1 MATPTRL
8 LCSLDSGTQSTRAV
22 LYDSVTLRVVAS
34 HQQSLTQHLPQPGW
48 VEHEPQEI
56 EDCARACLDSAV
68 ATARAALGEVC
79 VLGLGLTNQRETTV
93 LWCRRSGKPLCRAI
107 VWLDTRTAELCSR
120 LAAQFGGADAFRR
133 TTGLPI
139 GTYFS
144 AYKLLWALENVPAVA
159 AAAAEGRLAFG
170 TVDSWLLYRLTGG
183 SVHVTDVTNASRT
196 GLLDLRTR
204 RWHEPTLCALG
215 IPAHALPALC
225 SSAEVYGHV
234 AGGALHSVPICGCLG
249 DQQAA
254 LLGQRCR
261 TGEAKC
267 TFGTGAFLLLNTGQA
282 LVHSSHGLL
291 TTLAFQLGPSEPAAY
306 ALEGSIAIAGAG
318 VSWLRDNLG
327 IIAEASEIEALAES
341 VPDSAGLVFVPAF
354 GGLFAPHWRDD
365 ARGIVCGLTQF
376 STRAHLARALL
387 EAICLQT
394 ADVSDAMRSD
404 VLRARLQL
412 SQSEL
417 RVDGGASS
425 NSLLLRVLA
434 DTLGLRVLR
443 PENNET
449 TSLGAALAA
458 GVALELWSASDVFT
472 MPIYGGVAE
481 FVPSLGQ
488 GEREARRRRWAS
500 AVSRCL
506 AWTRVPPPLLLETG
520 RRASTVVPCLLF
532 GAIAGA
538 ALARWW
544 PRFK

>member
-1 MATPTRL
+1 
-8 LCSLDSGTQSTRAV
+8 
-22 LYDSVTLRVVAS
+22 
-34 HQQSLTQHLPQPGW
+34 
-48 VEHEPQEI
+48 
-56 EDCARACLDSAV
+56 
-68 ATARAALGEVC
+68 
-79 VLGLGLTNQRETTV
+79 
-93 LWCRRSGKPLCRAI
+93 
-107 VWLDTRTAELCSR
+107 
-120 LAAQFGGADAFRR
+120 
-133 TTGLPI
+133 
-139 GTYFS
+139 
-144 AYKLLWALENVPAVA
+144 
-159 AAAAEGRLAFG
+159 
-170 TVDSWLLYRLTGG
+170 
-183 SVHVTDVTNASRT
+183 
-196 GLLDLRTR
+196 
-204 RWHEPTLCALG
+204 
-215 IPAHALPALC
+215 
-225 SSAEVYGHV
+225 
-234 AGGALHSVPICGCLG
+234 
-249 DQQAA
+249 
-254 LLGQRCR
+254 
-261 TGEAKC
+261 
-267 TFGTGAFLLLNTGQA
+267 
-282 LVHSSHGLL
+282 
-291 TTLAFQLGPSEPAAY
+291 
-306 ALEGSIAIAGAG
+306 
-318 VSWLRDNLG
+318 
-327 IIAEASEIEALAES
+327 
-341 VPDSAGLVFVPAF
+341 
-354 GGLFAPHWRDD
+354 
-365 ARGIVCGLTQF
+365 
-376 STRAHLARALL
+376 LL